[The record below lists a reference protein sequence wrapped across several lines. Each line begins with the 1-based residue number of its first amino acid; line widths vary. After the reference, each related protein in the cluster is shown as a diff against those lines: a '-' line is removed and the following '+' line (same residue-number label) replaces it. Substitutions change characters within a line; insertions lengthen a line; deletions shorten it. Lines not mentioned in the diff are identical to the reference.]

1 MRDSTMETTP
11 RVKICCIC
19 SLEEAWTAIKHGAS
33 ALGLVSE
40 MPSGPGVIPESL
52 IADIAGRIPPF
63 VSSVLLSSKRTPS
76 EIVEQHRRCGTNAI
90 QICDDLD
97 PDGLDEIRST
107 LPGIDIIK
115 VIHVHGE
122 GSIEEAKTVSPHVDG
137 ILLDSG
143 SKGGSVVELGG
154 TGRTHNWEVS
164 RRIVEAVEVPVI
176 LAGGLNHGNV
186 VEAINLVQP
195 YAVDVCSGVRT
206 GGRLDPDKLQSFMSR
221 VKG

>member
-1 MRDSTMETTP
+1 
-11 RVKICCIC
+11 
-19 SLEEAWTAIKHGAS
+19 
-33 ALGLVSE
+33 

-52 IADIAGRIPPF
+52 IAMIAGRIPPF
-63 VSSVLLSSKRTPS
+63 VSSVLLTSKTAPS
-76 EIVEQHRRCGTNAI
+76 EIIEQHHRCGTNAI
-90 QICDDLD
+90 QVCDDLD

-206 GGRLDPDKLQSFMSR
+206 GGRLDPDKLQSFMSQ
-221 VKG
+221 VKGSAK